1 VFAGASGLRGLEIK
15 VPEAVRR
22 GTTVE
27 LSCDYDLEGALL
39 YSIKWYK
46 SDQEFFSYV
55 PKEAPPSRVYHVDGI
70 FVDVS
75 DKLEIINICAKKEK
89 IFNNGEIGAC
99 LSEGGWVERVFSGER
114 RRFAKLTARERERHF
129 ETERALK
136 PKGFQR
142 VCPAAIS
149 STQRFATNSSALL
162 ATSAAAFAAAGC
174 HFRAQF
180 IIEKVAL
187 LLGLLLRNQEYIN
200 APFLSTRFQLCTC
213 KLY

>member
-1 VFAGASGLRGLEIK
+1 MLKRGRVGGA
-15 VPEAVRR
+15 
-22 GTTVE
+22 
-27 LSCDYDLEGALL
+27 
-39 YSIKWYK
+39 
-46 SDQEFFSYV
+46 
-55 PKEAPPSRVYHVDGI
+55 
-70 FVDVS
+70 
-75 DKLEIINICAKKEK
+75 
-89 IFNNGEIGAC
+89 
-99 LSEGGWVERVFSGER
+99 RVFWGT
-114 RRFAKLTARERERHF
+114 AKICEIDSESERERHF

-162 ATSAAAFAAAGC
+162 ATSAAAASAAGC